1 MKIREVFEK
10 VKENIF
16 LRLFFGLFVI
26 MGILL
31 LCCLVH
37 EFSHLLAGEFLG
49 LHTFGIQISNDG
61 LFFEAKVLYDEYL
74 MKKRIFLVSGSSG
87 GILFASLL
95 IKIGKEK
102 ISLSITLAAFI
113 YISCEFLYWLFS
125 PVFQAGDFY
134 LLLQTYLK
142 PTLYVWYVILIIFFI
157 MIIIFAGYRIR
168 DIYYLKIIEEIKKK
182 YRKKSRTDILREDI
196 DDLRL
201 TEQRKFKLLN

>member
-1 MKIREVFEK
+1 
-10 VKENIF
+10 
-16 LRLFFGLFVI
+16 
-26 MGILL
+26 
-31 LCCLVH
+31 
-37 EFSHLLAGEFLG
+37 
-49 LHTFGIQISNDG
+49 
-61 LFFEAKVLYDEYL
+61 
-74 MKKRIFLVSGSSG
+74 MKKRIFYVAGSIG
-87 GILFASLL
+87 GILFSSLL

-134 LLLQTYLK
+134 WLLQTYLN
-142 PTLYVWYVILIIFFI
+142 TNFCVLYFILIIFFI
-157 MIIIFAGYRIR
+157 MIIIFAVYRIR

-201 TEQRKFKLLN
+201 TEQKKFKLLN